1 MTRSS
6 EQKKTLRGLF
16 YAATLGSKAAA
27 EKVKQAIES
36 LRVGRPRRKP
46 AAPRK
51 AAPIIRKATPAARPA
66 AAASK
71 AHQGDDGSNLMAARA
86 YADRVRLKAR
96 ILAHA
101 QNGNATPSEIAFC
114 KMAARL
120 PRRRPTEANTLRE
133 WRAYAATVES
143 LKAAINKTKVRF

>member
-6 EQKKTLRGLF
+6 EQKKSLRGLF

-51 AAPIIRKATPAARPA
+51 AAPIIRKATPAA
-66 AAASK
+66 SK

-114 KMAARL
+114 KLAARL
-120 PRRRPTEANTLRE
+120 PRHRPTEANTLRE
-133 WRAYAATVES
+133 WRAYAAAVES

>member
-6 EQKKTLRGLF
+6 EQKKSLRGLF

-51 AAPIIRKATPAARPA
+51 AAPIIRKATPAA
-66 AAASK
+66 SK

-114 KMAARL
+114 KLAAKL

-133 WRAYAATVES
+133 WRAYAAAVES

>member
-51 AAPIIRKATPAARPA
+51 AAPIIRKAAPA

-71 AHQGDDGSNLMAARA
+71 AHQGDDGSNLMAARRF
-86 YADRVRLKAR
+86 ADNVRLKAR

-101 QNGNATPSEIAFC
+101 QNGNATPAEIAFC
-114 KMAARL
+114 KLAAKL
-120 PRRRPTEANTLRE
+120 PRRRPTEANALRE
-133 WRAYAATVES
+133 WRAYAAAVES

>member
-6 EQKKTLRGLF
+6 EQKKSLRGLF

-51 AAPIIRKATPAARPA
+51 AAPIIRKAAPA

-101 QNGNATPSEIAFC
+101 QNCNATPSEIAFC
-114 KMAARL
+114 KLAAKL
-120 PRRRPTEANTLRE
+120 PRHRPTEANTLRE
-133 WRAYAATVES
+133 WRAYAAAVES
-143 LKAAINKTKVRF
+143 LKPAINKTKVTF

>member
-6 EQKKTLRGLF
+6 EQKKSLRGLF

-51 AAPIIRKATPAARPA
+51 AAPIIRKATPAA
-66 AAASK
+66 SK

-101 QNGNATPSEIAFC
+101 QNGNAKPSEIAFC
-114 KMAARL
+114 KLAAKL

-133 WRAYAATVES
+133 WRAYAAAVES

>member
-6 EQKKTLRGLF
+6 EQKKSLRTLF

-51 AAPIIRKATPAARPA
+51 AAPIIRKATPAA
-66 AAASK
+66 SK

-114 KMAARL
+114 KLAARL
-120 PRRRPTEANTLRE
+120 PRHRPTEANTLRE
-133 WRAYAATVES
+133 WRAYAAAVQT

>member
-6 EQKKTLRGLF
+6 EQKKSLRGLF

-51 AAPIIRKATPAARPA
+51 AAPIIRKAAPA

-114 KMAARL
+114 KLAAKL
-120 PRRRPTEANTLRE
+120 PRHRPTEANTLRE
-133 WRAYAATVES
+133 WRAYAAAVES
-143 LKAAINKTKVRF
+143 LKPAINKTKVTF

>member
-6 EQKKTLRGLF
+6 EQKKSLRGLF

-51 AAPIIRKATPAARPA
+51 AAPIIRKAAPA

-114 KMAARL
+114 KLAAKL
-120 PRRRPTEANTLRE
+120 PRHRPTEANTLRE
-133 WRAYAATVES
+133 WRAYAAAVES

>member
-6 EQKKTLRGLF
+6 EQKKSLRGLF
-16 YAATLGSKAAA
+16 SAATLGSKAAA

-51 AAPIIRKATPAARPA
+51 AAPIIRKATP
-66 AAASK
+66 AASK

-114 KMAARL
+114 KLAARL
-120 PRRRPTEANTLRE
+120 PRHRPTEANTLRE
-133 WRAYAATVES
+133 WRAYAAAVQT

>member
-6 EQKKTLRGLF
+6 EQKKSLRGLF

-51 AAPIIRKATPAARPA
+51 AAPIIRKATPAA
-66 AAASK
+66 SK

-114 KMAARL
+114 KLAARL
-120 PRRRPTEANTLRE
+120 PRHRPTEANTLRE
-133 WRAYAATVES
+133 WRAYAAAVQT

>member
-6 EQKKTLRGLF
+6 DQKKSLRGLF
-16 YAATLGSKAAA
+16 YAATKLGSKAAA
-27 EKVKQAIES
+27 EKVRQTIEA
-36 LRVGRPRRKP
+36 LRVGRPRKA

-51 AAPIIRKATPAARPA
+51 AAPVVRKASPAARPA
-66 AAASK
+66 AAVSK
-71 AHQGDDGSNLMAARA
+71 AHQGDDGSSLMAARRF
-86 YADRVRLKAR
+86 ADNVRLKAR

-114 KMAARL
+114 KLAAKL

-133 WRAYAATVES
+133 WRAYAAGVES
-143 LKAAINKTKVRF
+143 LKGAINKTKVTF

>member
-51 AAPIIRKATPAARPA
+51 AAPIIRKATPAA
-66 AAASK
+66 SK

-114 KMAARL
+114 KLAARL
-120 PRRRPTEANTLRE
+120 PRHRPTEANTLRE
-133 WRAYAATVES
+133 WRAYAAAVQT

>member
-6 EQKKTLRGLF
+6 DQKKTLRGLF

-27 EKVKQAIES
+27 EKVKQAIEA

-51 AAPIIRKATPAARPA
+51 AAPIIRKVTPAARPA
-66 AAASK
+66 AAVK
-71 AHQGDDGSNLMAARA
+71 APKGDNGSSLIAARA
-86 YADRVRLKAR
+86 YADSVRLKAR

-114 KMAARL
+114 KLAARL
-120 PRRRPTEANTLRE
+120 PRRRPTEASTLRE
-133 WRAYAATVES
+133 WRAYAAAVES
-143 LKAAINKTKVRF
+143 LKPALIKTKVTF